1 MWVEVPIVHFFP
13 LTMELYQCAFLS
25 IIALVWVSRP
35 TRAQELTTCP
45 LNAQQYPSPTHLQ
58 NEAHFLSA
66 LDSFGDTLRA
76 NASEFPYNE
85 TSFSISI
92 FTSSDDG
99 LAWEYHHASPLL
111 ANSSQGARNV
121 DADSIY
127 RIASI
132 SKLTTIYLFLLCAG
146 EDKWSDSIADWVPEL
161 LTAASLEG
169 EAAVPKWKNIT
180 IGDLAGQI
188 AGVSRDCK

>member
-1 MWVEVPIVHFFP
+1 MNF
-13 LTMELYQCAFLS
+13 YQGAVLS
-25 IIALVWVSRP
+25 FIAVSWVSRP

-45 LNAQQYPSPTHLQ
+45 LNAQQYPPPTHLR
-58 NEAHFLSA
+58 NEARFLSA
-66 LDSFGDTLRA
+66 LDGLGNTLRA

-85 TSFSISI
+85 TSFSISV
-92 FTSSDDG
+92 FTASDEG

-111 ANSSQGARNV
+111 ANSSQGARSV

-127 RIASI
+127 RVASM
-132 SKLTTIYLFLLCAG
+132 SKLTTVYLFLLCAG

-161 LTAASLEG
+161 LTGASLEKD
-169 EAAVPKWKNIT
+169 AAIPDWQNIT

-188 AGVSRDCK
+188 AGVSRDCKYRHCCRAEESH